1 MDRSLSRQLNEL
13 LNLIPLYGP
22 EAVASA
28 LASAEKGG
36 AFGSDYV
43 ANILRQ
49 QLCPRPVQP
58 PVRLR
63 DPLLNELVTDPLS
76 LLEYDAFILQS
87 RKEPADDFA
96 RETEPAQAADDEPTT
111 GPDPF

>member
-1 MDRSLSRQLNEL
+1 
-13 LNLIPLYGP
+13 LIPPYGP
-22 EAVASA
+22 EAVATA
-28 LASAEKGG
+28 LASAEKAG

-43 ANILRQ
+43 ANLLRQ

-76 LLEYDAFILQS
+76 LLEYDAFLLSS
-87 RKEPADDFA
+87 RKESPDDST
-96 RETEPAQAADDEPTT
+96 RETEPAQGAHHEPTT
-111 GPDPF
+111 GPDPV